1 MKIAVEGCCHGE
13 LDKIYETLEY
23 IEKKNSIKIDLL
35 LICGDFQAVRN
46 VADLQCMAVPQHYQK
61 LNTFYKYYSGEKK
74 APYLTVF
81 IGGNHE
87 ASNYLQE
94 LPYGGWVAPNIYYMG
109 YAGVIQ
115 VGGVRIGGLSGIFKG
130 RDYNK
135 GHFEHSP
142 FNNETKRTV
151 YHVRSFDVFR
161 LKQISRPV
169 DIFLSHDWP
178 RGIYNFGNVNMLLK
192 KKQYFREEVEQD
204 RLGSPAAKELLF
216 HIKPDYWFAAHLHVK
231 FPAIVQHQSS
241 DGNQKTTKF
250 LSLDKCLPRR
260 KFLQILDV
268 PHDAEKPIKIELD
281 PEWLVI
287 LRSTNHLMNLTKMA
301 RYMPGPGSSERW
313 DFTVKKEEMNKIL
326 EDFGGD
332 LSLPENFERTAPI
345 HDPNQSKKKS
355 GPPSLVINPQT
366 SLLCTMLDLTD
377 PNAVFLGKDSHIKPE
392 DLSAMESASGE
403 SQAAEGEDEDD
414 DVEDEEET
422 EYESEPSFMSMSG
435 SERSFLSSSN
445 ADESFFSENLNF
457 SRDDQ
462 NASYNPDE
470 ISISD
475 EEDEFKEIMA
485 AQREA
490 QKSDSSDEKLASPLK
505 NVNIDSESSSLN
517 TSLRSSEDEI
527 ASPIKSIVSEGSKLA
542 SPNKSLQDSYELDEL
557 DPEFLEMIAAQRK
570 HQDLKS
576 GGHIEIAASN
586 SDDEVE
592 EILKEQKLKKSK
604 GIPESASPT
613 EELLDNKASTDKSS
627 QKRNEGTECEE
638 SPQTKR
644 LKRRN
649 QQLYTESDS

>member
-1 MKIAVEGCCHGE
+1 M
-13 LDKIYETLEY
+13 
-23 IEKKNSIKIDLL
+23 
-35 LICGDFQAVRN
+35 
-46 VADLQCMAVPQHYQK
+46 YQ
-61 LNTFYKYYSGEKK
+61 FYLY
-74 APYLTVF
+74 
-81 IGGNHE
+81 
-87 ASNYLQE
+87 
-94 LPYGGWVAPNIYYMG
+94 
-109 YAGVIQ
+109 
-115 VGGVRIGGLSGIFKG
+115 
-130 RDYNK
+130 
-135 GHFEHSP
+135 
-142 FNNETKRTV
+142 
-151 YHVRSFDVFR
+151 
-161 LKQISRPV
+161 
-169 DIFLSHDWP
+169 
-178 RGIYNFGNVNMLLK
+178 
-192 KKQYFREEVEQD
+192 
-204 RLGSPAAKELLF
+204 
-216 HIKPDYWFAAHLHVK
+216 
-231 FPAIVQHQSS
+231 
-241 DGNQKTTKF
+241 
-250 LSLDKCLPRR
+250 
-260 KFLQILDV
+260 
-268 PHDAEKPIKIELD
+268 
-281 PEWLVI
+281 
-287 LRSTNHLMNLTKMA
+287 
-301 RYMPGPGSSERW
+301 
-313 DFTVKKEEMNKIL
+313 
-326 EDFGGD
+326 
-332 LSLPENFERTAPI
+332 
-345 HDPNQSKKKS
+345 
-355 GPPSLVINPQT
+355 
-366 SLLCTMLDLTD
+366 
-377 PNAVFLGKDSHIKPE
+377 FLGFLKFFI
-392 DLSAMESASGE
+392 
-403 SQAAEGEDEDD
+403 
-414 DVEDEEET
+414 
-422 EYESEPSFMSMSG
+422 SG

-475 EEDEFKEIMA
+475 EENEFKEIMA

-557 DPEFLEMIAAQRK
+557 DPEFLEMIAAQKK

-592 EILKEQKLKKSK
+592 EILKEQKLKKSR

>member
-1 MKIAVEGCCHGE
+1 
-13 LDKIYETLEY
+13 
-23 IEKKNSIKIDLL
+23 
-35 LICGDFQAVRN
+35 
-46 VADLQCMAVPQHYQK
+46 
-61 LNTFYKYYSGEKK
+61 
-74 APYLTVF
+74 
-81 IGGNHE
+81 
-87 ASNYLQE
+87 
-94 LPYGGWVAPNIYYMG
+94 
-109 YAGVIQ
+109 
-115 VGGVRIGGLSGIFKG
+115 
-130 RDYNK
+130 
-135 GHFEHSP
+135 
-142 FNNETKRTV
+142 
-151 YHVRSFDVFR
+151 
-161 LKQISRPV
+161 
-169 DIFLSHDWP
+169 
-178 RGIYNFGNVNMLLK
+178 
-192 KKQYFREEVEQD
+192 
-204 RLGSPAAKELLF
+204 
-216 HIKPDYWFAAHLHVK
+216 
-231 FPAIVQHQSS
+231 
-241 DGNQKTTKF
+241 
-250 LSLDKCLPRR
+250 
-260 KFLQILDV
+260 
-268 PHDAEKPIKIELD
+268 
-281 PEWLVI
+281 
-287 LRSTNHLMNLTKMA
+287 
-301 RYMPGPGSSERW
+301 MPGPGSSERW

-403 SQAAEGEDEDD
+403 SQATEGEDEDD

-557 DPEFLEMIAAQRK
+557 DPEFLEMIAAQKK

>member
-1 MKIAVEGCCHGE
+1 MQLV
-13 LDKIYETLEY
+13 
-23 IEKKNSIKIDLL
+23 
-35 LICGDFQAVRN
+35 
-46 VADLQCMAVPQHYQK
+46 
-61 LNTFYKYYSGEKK
+61 YK
-74 APYLTVF
+74 
-81 IGGNHE
+81 
-87 ASNYLQE
+87 
-94 LPYGGWVAPNIYYMG
+94 
-109 YAGVIQ
+109 
-115 VGGVRIGGLSGIFKG
+115 
-130 RDYNK
+130 
-135 GHFEHSP
+135 
-142 FNNETKRTV
+142 
-151 YHVRSFDVFR
+151 SFDLHHYSDCAESFSKFLFCVSRYWIEAGFLIPTVIL
-161 LKQISRPV
+161 LKNKFKFCIFSYCTEILTCTPV
-169 DIFLSHDWP
+169 DLIFTQLS
-178 RGIYNFGNVNMLLK
+178 VN
-192 KKQYFREEVEQD
+192 
-204 RLGSPAAKELLF
+204 
-216 HIKPDYWFAAHLHVK
+216 
-231 FPAIVQHQSS
+231 
-241 DGNQKTTKF
+241 
-250 LSLDKCLPRR
+250 
-260 KFLQILDV
+260 
-268 PHDAEKPIKIELD
+268 
-281 PEWLVI
+281 
-287 LRSTNHLMNLTKMA
+287 
-301 RYMPGPGSSERW
+301 
-313 DFTVKKEEMNKIL
+313 FTVSTFFMYQFYL
-326 EDFGGD
+326 Y
-332 LSLPENFERTAPI
+332 
-345 HDPNQSKKKS
+345 
-355 GPPSLVINPQT
+355 
-366 SLLCTMLDLTD
+366 
-377 PNAVFLGKDSHIKPE
+377 FLGFLKFFI
-392 DLSAMESASGE
+392 
-403 SQAAEGEDEDD
+403 
-414 DVEDEEET
+414 
-422 EYESEPSFMSMSG
+422 SG

-475 EEDEFKEIMA
+475 EENEFKEIMA

-557 DPEFLEMIAAQRK
+557 DPEFLEMIAAQKK